1 MAGVGSVAA
10 LAGILLGAA
19 ITAGSAGHARAQPPT
34 RELAVAVINRSEP
47 ELCAEKDN
55 VELAFVSPLVKSF
68 RVQAVHPAF
77 VGSIVADRFAPDFT
91 SCDMS
96 GDPVFAANARRV
108 TFYETPDLW
117 LTGYAYPSFWRPATV
132 PFRVGDRVETGLHV
146 VQLWVRHK
154 ERAEEVLVIYPPDG
168 YWRARPLPP
177 SHLRWTAYG
186 SSFLIGPVE
195 IKGRPIVALKEIAF
209 DPATK
214 SFALAFTSG
223 GKATV
228 RLGELDEDRL
238 ILDVELAGQPGNLPF
253 AALRSMYATEFN
265 ADVTRVAWREPGGK
279 GWGEAPIMAFKGGEV
294 TELWA
299 GRLVPSRHNTSAP
312 DMVFGRF
319 SPGGLSTPPAGATP
333 NDKAVDDG
341 KKSP

>member
-1 MAGVGSVAA
+1 MWRMLALAA
-10 LAGILLGAA
+10 LTWAIAHSAA
-19 ITAGSAGHARAQPPT
+19 KAQPLAD
-34 RELAVAVINRSEP
+34 ELAVTVANRSEP

-55 VELAFVSPLVKSF
+55 VELTFASPLVKSF

-77 VGSIVADRFAPDFT
+77 VGSIIADRYAPDFT

-117 LTGYAYPSFWRPATV
+117 LTGYTYPSFWRPASV
-132 PFRVGDRVETGLHV
+132 PFRVGNRVEEGLHV

-177 SHLRWTAYG
+177 AHMRWTAYG
-186 SSFLIGPVE
+186 SSFLVGPVE
-195 IKGRPIVALKEIAF
+195 VEGRPIVALKDIAF

-214 SFALAFTSG
+214 SFTMTFARG
-223 GKATV
+223 GSATL
-228 RLGELDEDRL
+228 RLTTLDEDRF
-238 ILDVELAGQPGNLPF
+238 ILDVSLQGTPSGAPF
-253 AALRSMYATEFN
+253 ASLRSMYATEFN
-265 ADVTRVAWREPGGK
+265 ADMTRLAWRTKGGK
-279 GWGEAPIMAFKGGEV
+279 GWGEAPVLDFKGAEA

-319 SPGGLSTPPAGATP
+319 SSGPLQDVPKLP
-333 NDKAVDDG
+333 
-341 KKSP
+341 

>member
-1 MAGVGSVAA
+1 MWRVLVLAA
-10 LAGILLGAA
+10 LTLTIAYPPAK
-19 ITAGSAGHARAQPPT
+19 AQPPAD
-34 RELAVAVINRSEP
+34 ELAVTVANRSEP

-55 VELAFVSPLVKSF
+55 VELTFASPLVKSF

-77 VGSIVADRFAPDFT
+77 VGSIIADRYAPDFT

-96 GDPVFAANARRV
+96 GDPVFAAHARRV

-117 LTGYAYPSFWRPATV
+117 LTGYTYPSFWRPASV
-132 PFRVGDRVETGLHV
+132 PFRVGNRVEEGLHV

-177 SHLRWTAYG
+177 AHMRWTAYG
-186 SSFLIGPVE
+186 SSFLVGPVDVE
-195 IKGRPIVALKEIAF
+195 GRPVVALKDIAF

-214 SFALAFTSG
+214 SFTMTFARG
-223 GKATV
+223 GSATL
-228 RLGELDEDRL
+228 RLTTLDEDRF
-238 ILDVELAGQPGNLPF
+238 ILDVGLQGTPANAPF
-253 AALRSMYATEFN
+253 ASLRSMYATEFN
-265 ADVTRVAWREPGGK
+265 ADVTRVAWRTKGGK
-279 GWGEAPIMAFKGGEV
+279 GWGEAPVMDFKGAEA

-319 SPGGLSTPPAGATP
+319 SSGPPR
-333 NDKAVDDG
+333 DG
-341 KKSP
+341 PELP